1 MKRDFK
7 VIFRRKGLD
16 DQIIYLSNTTL
27 AKVRGVMK
35 SQKECSHYECRYE
48 ITEL

>member
-7 VIFRRKGLD
+7 VIFYRGKLEP
-16 DQIIYLSNTTL
+16 ITYIFSNTTL

-35 SQKECSHYECRYE
+35 SHKECCHHECSYE
-48 ITEL
+48 IIEL